1 MGVWS
6 VSVARGRGRSLSHTF
21 VVCDWLLLGLAL
33 AFGGF
38 PSARCSLQYRCSS
51 SSSSCPANR
60 AEWPYL
66 VGPSL
71 LVPIVLA
78 IADPTLAGH
87 RALVLGALAGLV
99 LAGLAAAMLLR
110 RAPRRSRVAAAPAV
124 DATSGFYSR
133 TRLKALVPA
142 ELVAAEASHEPL
154 AARLRA
160 PRPLPRPARLPRAGR
175 QRGRRAHE
183 ARRLKRV
190 LGPDDLAFRLSPDLF
205 AFTLRG
211 HDARAAR
218 DWAREAGHE
227 VTGRLIDRH
236 RQTLSFGCA
245 AYPPVHD
252 PRELLDDALAALS
265 RLAAPELV
273 VAPAATAGA
282 LARRGP
288 LAAAAPPSLRRRRS
302 PPGTRRT
309 VRA

>member
-1 MGVWS
+1 M
-6 VSVARGRGRSLSHTF
+6 
-21 VVCDWLLLGLAL
+21 
-33 AFGGF
+33 
-38 PSARCSLQYRCSS
+38 
-51 SSSSCPANR
+51 
-60 AEWPYL
+60 
-66 VGPSL
+66 
-71 LVPIVLA
+71 
-78 IADPTLAGH
+78 
-87 RALVLGALAGLV
+87 
-99 LAGLAAAMLLR
+99 
-110 RAPRRSRVAAAPAV
+110 
-124 DATSGFYSR
+124 
-133 TRLKALVPA
+133 PA

-154 AARLRA
+154 TLVCVRLDHFRDL
-160 PRPLPRPARLPRAGR
+160 RDF
-175 QRGRRAHE
+175 RGQEGSEAVVRIV

-252 PRELLDDALAALS
+252 PRELLDDALAALD
-265 RLAAPELV
+265 RPAAPELV